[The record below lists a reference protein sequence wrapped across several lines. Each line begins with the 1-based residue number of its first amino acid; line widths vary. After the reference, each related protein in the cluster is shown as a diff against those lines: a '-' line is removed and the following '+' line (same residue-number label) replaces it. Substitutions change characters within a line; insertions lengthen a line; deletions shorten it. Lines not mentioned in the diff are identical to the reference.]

1 MRLSGVVEREALAGG
16 LKRTAFAAVQVGF
29 PATWD
34 EALAAR
40 DRRTR
45 QVGAEIARTV
55 QGAPTPCPPGASIGA
70 G

>member
-1 MRLSGVVEREALAGG
+1 MRLSGVVEREALAEVFGDSLRG
-16 LKRTAFAAVQVGF
+16 VQVGF
-29 PATWD
+29 PATRD
-34 EALAAR
+34 EALAAE

-45 QVGAEIARTV
+45 QVRAEIARMV